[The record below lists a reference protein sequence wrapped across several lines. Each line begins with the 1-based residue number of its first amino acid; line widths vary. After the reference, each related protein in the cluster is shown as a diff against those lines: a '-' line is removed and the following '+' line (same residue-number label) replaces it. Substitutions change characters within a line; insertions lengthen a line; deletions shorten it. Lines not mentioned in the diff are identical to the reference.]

1 MLYIWTKYK
10 WDTFDTSN
18 YENSTF
24 GGNNVLFFTD
34 DKVNALWYWGI
45 TDNVRAVN
53 LEMSNPFIIDV
64 EDSIRWDLKNTDNIK
79 SEFNELW
86 NKDYNEFEKKL
97 KDMGDD
103 KISDHI
109 REINPKLQYF
119 WYKLQ
124 KNKDGYYDLVSVKH
138 WLAWWY
144 ISSYSLETVNE
155 LFDYWEINESIP
167 RESDQRLTTDD
178 LVKYVLMKNKQWS
191 KYDGVIIENVIDST
205 NMAWRVSNDY
215 IVFDSKQVK
224 PLKWEIDWKKD

>member
-1 MLYIWTKYK
+1 MYIWTKYK
-10 WDTFDTSN
+10 WDTFDTSS

-24 GGNNVLFFTD
+24 WGHNVLFFTD
-34 DKVNALWYWGI
+34 DKINALWYGGA

-53 LEMSNPFIIDV
+53 LEMNNPFIIDV

-97 KDMGDD
+97 KKMWDD

-109 REINPKLQYF
+109 REINPQLQYF

-124 KNKDGYYDLVSVKH
+124 KNNDWYYDLVSVRH
-138 WLAWWY
+138 WWGQWD
-144 ISSYSLETVNE
+144 IISYSLETVDE
-155 LFDYWEINESIP
+155 LFEYWEINESIP
-167 RESDQRLTTDD
+167 REDDHQITTDD
-178 LVKYVLMKNKQWS
+178 IVKYVLMKNKQWS
-191 KYDGVIIENVIDST
+191 KYDGIIIENVIDST
-205 NMAWRVSNDY
+205 NMAWGVANDY

-224 PLKWEIDWKKD
+224 PLKWEISWDKN